1 MENQNIIFTIDVAYH
16 EGTAWQA
23 LANLW
28 ADFDCDADILNVR
41 FIPDV
46 GIWPTFEITTGTV
59 ETARAILGRYL
70 DADPFGDD
78 VTEYLREEGA
88 L

>member
-1 MENQNIIFTIDVAYH
+1 MIDSVSFTIDVAYDR
-16 EGTAWQA
+16 GTAWQA
-23 LANLW
+23 LADLW
-28 ADFDCDADILNVR
+28 ADFDCDTDILNVKFLR
-41 FIPDV
+41 DI
-46 GIWPTFEITTGTV
+46 GLWPTFEITTGTV

-70 DADPFGDD
+70 DVDPFSED

>member
-1 MENQNIIFTIDVAYH
+1 MENQTTTFQLDIAFDR
-16 EGTAWQA
+16 GTAWQA

-28 ADFDCDADILNVR
+28 ADFDCDTDILNVK
-41 FIPDV
+41 FIPDIGV
-46 GIWPTFEITTGTV
+46 WPTFEITSGTV

-70 DADPFGDD
+70 DVDPFSDD
-78 VTEYLREEGA
+78 VTDYLREEGA